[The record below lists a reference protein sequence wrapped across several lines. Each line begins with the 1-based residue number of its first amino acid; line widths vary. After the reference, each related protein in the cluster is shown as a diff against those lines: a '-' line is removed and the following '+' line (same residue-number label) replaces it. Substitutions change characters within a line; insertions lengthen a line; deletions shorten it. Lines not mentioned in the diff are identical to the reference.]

1 MHVISLSLSLSLCLR
16 LCLSVSV
23 SLTLSL
29 SLSLTLSLSLSLTLS
44 LSLSLS
50 LSLCL
55 AVSLSLPPPSPS
67 PSLILSPF
75 ILFHFPS
82 PQGDESHKADEYIRY
97 VKEKLPDAVKQ
108 CVMAASEEFEPK
120 IQQALLMVSE
130 CKYCT
135 IVYCMFV
142 SYCTVVIA

>member
-23 SLTLSL
+23 SLTQS
-29 SLSLTLSLSLSLTLS
+29 LS

-50 LSLCL
+50 LSPSPSLCLCL

-67 PSLILSPF
+67 PSPSLILSLF